1 MAEPHKPKIAGAFA
15 ALLVIDVLLVCGAVA
30 AGVLTGNWMMT
41 GLIIAGGA
49 VILAAIFIAIQ
60 AAKNGVQDNAAR

>member
-1 MAEPHKPKIAGAFA
+1 MPEAHKPKIAGAFV

-30 AGVLTGNWMMT
+30 VGVLTGNWMMT

-49 VILAAIFIAIQ
+49 VILAAVFIAIQ
-60 AAKNGVQDNAAR
+60 AANNGVQDNAAR